1 MGNICPLSGFIS
13 QLQCKL
19 LLPYKCIIYL
29 CCRSPPFMLFI
40 IYSVYDYISASH
52 YYWQICLFVVTSLYY
67 TLHQAIHFS

>member
-1 MGNICPLSGFIS
+1 
-13 QLQCKL
+13 
-19 LLPYKCIIYL
+19 
-29 CCRSPPFMLFI
+29 MLFI